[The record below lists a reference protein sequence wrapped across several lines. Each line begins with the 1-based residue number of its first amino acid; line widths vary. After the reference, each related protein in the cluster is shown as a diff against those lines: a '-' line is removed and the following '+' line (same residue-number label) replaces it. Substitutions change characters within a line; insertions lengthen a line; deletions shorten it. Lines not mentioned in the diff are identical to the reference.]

1 MRCVRILGDGRARI
15 LTDLMVKNEGGI
27 KKRVIV
33 EEKRAESDIHHFPPS
48 FMTKMT

>member
-1 MRCVRILGDGRARI
+1 MRGFLEMAGARI
-15 LTDLMVKNEGGI
+15 LTDLKVKNEGGI

-48 FMTKMT
+48 FMTKIT